1 MGNQLLFSK
10 NGQILFI
17 VLCVS
22 IDLIL
27 WTSISL
33 QSSAYLQ
40 CCTKDFMDPE
50 PAVCGKNI
58 TDFPGFDDGTLTPEQ
73 EQQLNDVRRNSVYT
87 PRKNSF

>member
-1 MGNQLLFSK
+1 
-10 NGQILFI
+10 
-17 VLCVS
+17 
-22 IDLIL
+22 
-27 WTSISL
+27 
-33 QSSAYLQ
+33 
-40 CCTKDFMDPE
+40 MDPE